1 MVKKQYASGTYNPA
15 PKYHNDKRK
24 SPPYSATDCIG
35 ETMIG
40 NDGNEWKSEYVG
52 KSYRWVLADGS
63 DSKNKQSTY
72 KHSVSRKSH
81 QASPKKRKLWN
92 LSDIRKSRART
103 SRKSHIRS
111 RKSTARKRSR
121 SRKSRKRSRSRKS
134 ASALGHVSHASA
146 LGHVSHASALGHVSH
161 ASALNPKKLGK

>member
-1 MVKKQYASGTYNPA
+1 MVKKQYACGTYNPA

-81 QASPKKRKLWN
+81 RASPKKRKLWN
-92 LSDIRKSRART
+92 LSDIRKS
-103 SRKSHIRS
+103 HIRS
-111 RKSTARKRSR
+111 RKSTARKSRARKRSK
-121 SRKSRKRSRSRKS
+121 SRKSRARKRSKSRKS
-134 ASALGHVSHASA
+134 RARKRSKSQ
-146 LGHVSHASALGHVSH
+146 
-161 ASALNPKKLGK
+161 KLEK

>member
-1 MVKKQYASGTYNPA
+1 MVKKQYACGTYNPA

-63 DSKNKQSTY
+63 NSKNKQSTY

-81 QASPKKRKLWN
+81 RASPKKRKLWN
-92 LSDIRKSRART
+92 LSDIRKSRVRT
-103 SRKSHIRS
+103 RSRSRKSHKRS
-111 RKSTARKRSR
+111 RKSTARK
-121 SRKSRKRSRSRKS
+121 SRKHKRSRSHKS
-134 ASALGHVSHASA
+134 RASSRSHKSRARSR
-146 LGHVSHASALGHVSH
+146 SQKNTKNKQISYR
-161 ASALNPKKLGK
+161 